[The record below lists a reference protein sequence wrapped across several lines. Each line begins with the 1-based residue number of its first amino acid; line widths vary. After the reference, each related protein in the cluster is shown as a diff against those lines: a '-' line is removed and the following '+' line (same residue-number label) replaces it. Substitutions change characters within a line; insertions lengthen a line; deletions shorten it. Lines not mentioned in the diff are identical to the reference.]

1 MRFGE
6 LRIARGHQHLR
17 TAWTE
22 TGWQQ
27 QNVDCLLLYRPRLVR
42 DQTPNT
48 RRPRKPG
55 SLSRKDRSTLPIIS
69 KSMLLASTRDPTM
82 YIGGT
87 PSPSPSPGPQSP
99 AQSHVTVGRAKEK
112 KKTSSQD
119 GF

>member
-48 RRPRKPG
+48 RRPG

-87 PSPSPSPGPQSP
+87 PSPSPGPQSP
-99 AQSHVTVGRAKEK
+99 AQSHVGRAKEK